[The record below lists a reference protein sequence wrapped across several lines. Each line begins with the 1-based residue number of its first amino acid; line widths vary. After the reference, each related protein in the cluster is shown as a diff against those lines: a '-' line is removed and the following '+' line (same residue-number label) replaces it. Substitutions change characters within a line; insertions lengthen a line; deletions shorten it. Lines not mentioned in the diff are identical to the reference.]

1 MTHHFFDDLLVNHQ
15 YQARIARVTKDARL
29 NKDGE
34 LDLETGR
41 KGPWGPS
48 SYPYKTKNERPP
60 ISSELRRQ
68 MWSSFYVDRANAAEG
83 SLVENP
89 CLGCLAQKLS
99 PPRMLSPLLSNVVAA
114 HIIADA
120 KGGPHGE
127 HAREAWNF
135 MPLCGPCNTNMETQ
149 NAVDWFYERCKD
161 SGDYMPL
168 FEMLF
173 RLWRGRHLNHEGAPP
188 LPQKLCP
195 PELGGTGEASVS
207 SPALLTMHPAFWLLT
222 CAPLIQVVDFAKEFY
237 QQGPSEFKLVG
248 GRVEIEGKLYTHS
261 EKHGLQGGF
270 SIKPNKLTEAFTRK
284 LRQSAGQI
292 FDRIESLDN
301 NSAQMRALSFQMAA
315 KIRAATGA
323 EAGWMD
329 SANLLSK
336 STELLEKW
344 KKDVENLS
352 STK

>member
-15 YQARIARVTKDARL
+15 YQARITIVTKDARL

-99 PPRMLSPLLSNVVAA
+99 PPRMLSPLLSNVHAA

-127 HAREAWNF
+127 HAKEAWNF
-135 MPLCGPCNTNMETQ
+135 MPLCDSCNTDMGTK
-149 NAVDWFYERCKD
+149 NAVDWFYDKCNG
-161 SGDYMPL
+161 SGGEYMPL

-173 RLWRGRHLNHEGAPP
+173 RLWRGRHLNLWKKEGEPA
-188 LPQKLCP
+188 LPEKFCP
-195 PELGGTGEASVS
+195 PELDGPGKVSVS
-207 SPALLTMHPAFWLLT
+207 RPCSAHHPASRLT
-222 CAPLIQVVDFAKEFY
+222 TQPTCSPVV
-237 QQGPSEFKLVG
+237 PSSRWSTSPKNS
-248 GRVEIEGKLYTHS
+248 T
-261 EKHGLQGGF
+261 
-270 SIKPNKLTEAFTRK
+270 NKGQTSSGM
-284 LRQSAGQI
+284 SA
-292 FDRIESLDN
+292 
-301 NSAQMRALSFQMAA
+301 AA
-315 KIRAATGA
+315 SR
-323 EAGWMD
+323 
-329 SANLLSK
+329 
-336 STELLEKW
+336 STA
-344 KKDVENLS
+344 S
-352 STK
+352 STSTTTRMGCGVASSPSPTS